1 MFGKCSHAA
10 FCWKYFLQL
19 LSSKQELQ
27 GDTETVTEQKDG
39 AYAKCDICTVSF
51 SFLVSGCFRPQAK
64 RFLEKKVSSYNSP
77 SSV

>member
-10 FCWKYFLQL
+10 LRWKYFLQL
-19 LSSKQELQ
+19 PPSKQELQ
-27 GDTETVTEQKDG
+27 GDAETVTGQKDG
-39 AYAKCDICTVSF
+39 AYAPCGIRTV

>member
-39 AYAKCDICTVSF
+39 AYAECGIYTVPF
-51 SFLVSGCFRPQAK
+51 SVSDCFLRQAK

>member
-27 GDTETVTEQKDG
+27 GDTETVMGQKDG
-39 AYAKCDICTVSF
+39 AYAPYGIRTVPF
-51 SFLVSGCFRPQAK
+51 SVLDCFLRQAK
-64 RFLEKKVSSYNSP
+64 RFLEKNVSSYNSP